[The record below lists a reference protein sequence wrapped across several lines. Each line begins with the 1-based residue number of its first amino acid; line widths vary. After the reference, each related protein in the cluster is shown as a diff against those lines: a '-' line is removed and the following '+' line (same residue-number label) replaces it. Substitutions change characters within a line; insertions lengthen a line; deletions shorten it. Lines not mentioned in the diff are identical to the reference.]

1 MRSLSLRRG
10 MRFGY
15 RAAGLALIPLF
26 SFVILTAIYQYTI
39 PDRTAPEARQGVLD
53 LSQWDFGSK
62 SFIPL
67 NGEWVFYP
75 NELFTPDDF
84 RNGRAA
90 DTPSIYADIPNAWY
104 GSNPADEASQ
114 AKYGTYRL
122 IVKLNE
128 TGGGN
133 YGLRVSNVNSAHRL
147 YVNGLLLGHGGTPA
161 AESQNYIAENK
172 PYSTFTTIQG
182 PEMEVVLQVAN
193 FTLSNGGGFEDLYFG
208 SQADI
213 LRSDRI
219 LFAFEF
225 FGLFIL
231 LLFGGYHLS
240 IYAMR
245 MKDKAYL
252 YSGLYFLT
260 FLVLVVLD
268 GDKLVLQLVPGISSE
283 AYHKMYNLGGF
294 SNIAVLAIFLYYL
307 DGKLLTR
314 RHLAVLLS
322 PIGIYLGA
330 VLVLPYEVYSKTG
343 NLPWDYVTLAVAF
356 YLYRAIRLYV
366 KKDGKLERK
375 ETILVIGMLVS
386 VIMVLLV
393 GVLYSL
399 DWVQTD
405 FGRRIAFLAVIMF
418 MNTLL
423 ALRLTHA
430 TEQTEKLT
438 EQLLVRDKL
447 KDEFLANTS
456 HELKTPLHGI
466 QSIASYLLD
475 GKAGDLTD
483 RQRTEL
489 SLIQDTS
496 TKLSALVND
505 LVDVVRL
512 KHGDLQL
519 SQTAVDLRVAAE
531 TAFQVLE
538 FELAGKEV
546 RWVNR
551 IPPGALAA
559 ADENR
564 VRQVLYNLIH
574 NAIKHTKMGHIEI
587 DAASA
592 EGWLSVSVEDTG
604 IGISPDLHEAI
615 FGYFEQAD
623 QAMPNDGYT
632 GMGLGL
638 YIGRQLIERMGGRI
652 FVERSEPGQ
661 GTRMTFTL
669 PLAQEGREAASLS
682 ASFSAEAR
690 SEIAAAVHTQL
701 DIVDPMRENTV
712 MIVDDE
718 ASNVRILLNLLGDE
732 YNVITAFSAKEA
744 LRKLEAF
751 PHIDLMILD
760 VMMPEISGIDL
771 CRTVRETRSVLELPI
786 LFATVKDSLH
796 DIELCFRAGGND
808 FIAKPFDA
816 KTLAARVRTLLSMK
830 TSMDQAIRNEI
841 AFLQAQI
848 KPHFLYNA
856 ISSIISFCYTDGA
869 KAAYLLSM
877 LSRYLRMVFQRD
889 LHTLFVPLSVELEL
903 IQAYVEIEKARFG
916 DRLSFKLQQDPG
928 LESVVIPSLTIQPFV
943 ENAIRH
949 GIFEKDGVGTVTL
962 SVADGNGYIRFDVLD
977 DGVGMADDVLYRLKS
992 GERPDGSGIGVT
1004 NVRRRLEAMSG
1015 TSISIESALE
1025 QGTRVT
1031 VYLPKRE
1038 TDGGEPNC

>member
-1 MRSLSLRRG
+1 MRSLSVRQG

-15 RAAGLALIPLF
+15 RAAGLGVIPLI
-26 SFVILTAIYQYTI
+26 SFVLLMAIYQFTI
-39 PDRTAPEARQGVLD
+39 PNRAAPEARQGVLD
-53 LSQWDFGSK
+53 LSRWDFDKK
-62 SFIPL
+62 SFIAL
-67 NGEWVFYP
+67 NGEWIFYP
-75 NELFTPDDF
+75 NELFTPNDF

-90 DTPSIYADIPNAWY
+90 NASSYYADVPNAWY
-104 GSNPADEASQ
+104 GSRPADKASQ

-122 IVKLNE
+122 IAKLKE
-128 TGGGN
+128 TGGN
-133 YGLRVSNVNSAHRL
+133 YGFRISNVHSAHRL
-147 YVNGLLLGHGGTPA
+147 YVNGLLLGNGGTPA
-161 AESQNYIAENK
+161 AETHNYTAENK
-172 PYSTFTTIQG
+172 PYSTFTWAQG

-208 SQADI
+208 SQTDI
-213 LRSDRI
+213 LRLDRI

-240 IYAMR
+240 IYVMR
-245 MKDKAYL
+245 LRDKAYL

-260 FLVLVVLD
+260 FLVLVVMD
-268 GDKLVLQLVPGISSE
+268 GDKLVLQLVPGVSSE
-283 AYHKMYNLGGF
+283 VYHKIYNLGGF
-294 SNIAVLAIFLYYL
+294 SNIAVLGLFLHHL

-314 RHLAVLLS
+314 RHLAILLS
-322 PIGIYLGA
+322 PIAIYLGA
-330 VLVLPYEVYSKTG
+330 VLLLPYEVYSKAG
-343 NLPWDYVTLAVAF
+343 NLPWDYVTLVVAF
-356 YLYRAIRLYV
+356 YLYRAFRLYL
-366 KKDGKLERK
+366 KKDGQMERK
-375 ETILVIGMLVS
+375 EIFLVIGVLVS
-386 VIMVLLV
+386 VTMILLV
-393 GVLYSL
+393 GWLYSL
-399 DWVQTD
+399 GWVQTD
-405 FGRRIAFLAVIMF
+405 MGRRMAFLAVIMF
-418 MNTLL
+418 INTML

-430 TEQTEKLT
+430 TEETERLT

-466 QSIASYLLD
+466 QNIASYLLD
-475 GKAGDLTD
+475 GKAGALSE

-489 SLIQDTS
+489 LLIQDTS
-496 TKLSALVND
+496 TKLSALVGD
-505 LVDVVRL
+505 LLDVVRL

-519 SQTAVDLRVAAE
+519 EQTAVDLRVAAE

-546 RWVNR
+546 RWENR
-551 IPPGALAA
+551 IPPGTVAA

-564 VRQVLYNLIH
+564 VRQVLYNLIQ
-574 NAIKHTKMGHIEI
+574 NAIKHTKRGRIEI
-587 DAASA
+587 SASSA
-592 EGWLSVSVEDTG
+592 DGLVIVSLEDTG
-604 IGISPDLHEAI
+604 VGIPPESHEAI

-623 QAMPNDGYT
+623 QAVPNDGYT

-638 YIGRQLIERMGGRI
+638 YISRQLIERMGGRI

-669 PLAQEGREAASLS
+669 PVARGRTE
-682 ASFSAEAR
+682 
-690 SEIAAAVHTQL
+690 AAAVPSWFSAKPRGEMASAAHTPL
-701 DIVDPMRENTV
+701 DIVDPLRVNTV
-712 MIVDDE
+712 LIVDDE
-718 ASNVRILLNLLGDE
+718 ASNVRILLNLLCEE
-732 YNVITAFSAKEA
+732 YNVLTSFSAKEA
-744 LRKLEAF
+744 LGKLEAY
-751 PHIDLMILD
+751 PRIDLMIVD

-786 LFATVKDSLH
+786 LFATVRDSLH

-830 TSMDQAIRNEI
+830 TSMDQAIRNEM

-856 ISSIISFCYTDGA
+856 ISSIISFCYTDGE

-877 LSRYLRMVFQRD
+877 LSRYLRMVFQRE
-889 LHTLFVPLSVELEL
+889 LHTSHVPLSVELDL

-916 DRLSFKLQQDPG
+916 DRLIFKLLQDPG
-928 LESVVIPSLTIQPFV
+928 LESVIIPSLTIQPFV

-949 GIFEKDGVGTVTL
+949 GIFEKDGPGTVTL
-962 SVADGNGYIRFDVLD
+962 SITDGNGYIRFEVLD
-977 DGVGMADDVLYRLKS
+977 DGVGMADDVLYQLKA
-992 GERPDGSGIGVT
+992 GDRPDGAGIGVT
-1004 NVRRRLEAMSG
+1004 NVRKRLAAMPGASV
-1015 TSISIESALE
+1015 SIDSALE
-1025 QGTRVT
+1025 KGTRVT

-1038 TDGGEPNC
+1038 TAASAAG